1 MGQNFFKVIYK
12 RSERAWF
19 SQLESLS
26 HHFPIIL
33 KIILY
38 TRIINSLIVWS
49 RAYGW
54 RFVLVMPRG
63 GLSPRDNDDG
73 NYVTDVT
80 EECIRG
86 TERNDFHFHKFATR
100 WKFLF
105 HIERSQVG
113 DEIYRAIYAI
123 PVVSFQFFLAYLLT
137 RKISGI
143 LKV

>member
-1 MGQNFFKVIYK
+1 M

-26 HHFPIIL
+26 HHFPVIL

-49 RAYGW
+49 RAYAR

-86 TERNDFHFHKFATR
+86 TGRNDFHFHKFVTR

-105 HIERSQVG
+105 HIQSDEAVVD
-113 DEIYRAIYAI
+113 DEIYRAINAI